1 MNRRELLTKTGA
13 AGMLTLLQLSALRP
27 VLAAAET
34 SGASAA
40 LQIEVKRRQ
49 GDGYPVFDLR
59 AHASVHA
66 TAQRAWEVLTNY
78 DRLAEFVPNLSSSR
92 LISRADRECVVA
104 QEGYGQFLFIKQ
116 PIHLLVHVHET
127 PFSNIALTLLKGNM
141 HEYQAN
147 WAITAATAAD
157 NHLTQIAYTGTI
169 APAFYI
175 PSLFG
180 AAMMKSDL
188 RNMIA
193 TVVREIEKP
202 ALK

>member
-13 AGMLTLLQLSALRP
+13 AGMLTLLQLSAIRP
-27 VLAAAET
+27 VLAAGET
-34 SGASAA
+34 SGARAT
-40 LQIEVKRRQ
+40 LEIEVKRRQ
-49 GDGYPVFDLR
+49 GDGYPVFDLKAR
-59 AHASVHA
+59 ASVHA
-66 TAQRAWEVLTNY
+66 TAQRAWEVLTDY
-78 DRLAEFVPNLSSSR
+78 DHLAEFVPNLVSSR

-116 PIHLLVHVHET
+116 PIHLLVHVQET

-147 WAITAATAAD
+147 WAITSATAAAD
-157 NHLTQIAYTGTI
+157 NQLVQIVYTGAI

-180 AAMMKSDL
+180 AALMKSDL

-193 TVVREIEKP
+193 TVVREIEKS
-202 ALK
+202 A